1 MALIIDGYN
10 LLNAS
15 GVFGRGRGP
24 NSLERSRVALLDFL
38 AEYLDPVELSGTR
51 IAFDAKDAPPGLPR
65 ESVYRG
71 LTVQFAARH
80 EEADDLIEE
89 LIRAESAPRKL
100 TVVSSD
106 HRLQRAARRRKA
118 TAIDSDVWFD
128 QVVARRRER
137 KRAGGEADVKPE
149 KLQSENDVT
158 AWLQKFGDVDLDDLD
173 ACPDAPD
180 DMKGSDDVHGLDEL
194 TNPFPPGYGED
205 VLADED

>member
-24 NSLERSRVALLDFL
+24 KALEQSRMALLDFL
-38 AEYLDPVELSGTR
+38 AEYLDPDELSETR

-65 ESVYRG
+65 ESTYRG
-71 LTVQFAARH
+71 LTVQYAARH
-80 EEADDLIEE
+80 KEADDLIEE

-118 TAIDSDVWFD
+118 TAIDSDAWIG

-137 KRAGGEADVKPE
+137 ERAVAEADVKPKNPQAE
-149 KLQSENDVT
+149 HDVT
-158 AWLQKFGDVDLDDLD
+158 AWLQKFGDADVCDLD
-173 ACPDAPD
+173 ARPDAAS
-180 DMKGSDDVHGLDEL
+180 DMKESDDVDGLDEL
-194 TNPFPPGYGED
+194 ANPFPPGYGED

>member
-10 LLNAS
+10 LLHAS

-24 NSLERSRVALLDFL
+24 RVLERSRMALLDFL
-38 AEYLDPVELSGTR
+38 AEHLDPDELSETR

-65 ESVYRG
+65 EVLYRG
-71 LTVQFAARH
+71 LTVQYAARH

-106 HRLQRAARRRKA
+106 HRVQRAARRRKA
-118 TAIDSDVWFD
+118 AAIDSDVWFD

-137 KRAGGEADVKPE
+137 KRTGEAADVKPE
-149 KLQSENDVT
+149 KPQAENDVT
-158 AWLQKFGDVDLDDLD
+158 AWLQKFGDVDVDDSD
-173 ACPDAPD
+173 GCRDAPG
-180 DMKGSDDVHGLDEL
+180 DMKESDDVDGLDEL
-194 TNPFPPGYGED
+194 GNPFPPGYGED
-205 VLADED
+205 VLGNEN